1 VAYLE
6 RRRRHIMEDINDSC
20 SLPEIIEEITE
31 IVSAKLSGAPCW
43 CQIAD
48 GSTLGNAPP
57 SLKGMRSITERIS
70 SRTGVVHGTI
80 LVAFN
85 ALAKPH
91 PDESE
96 ALQMGAGLVT
106 VAIETR
112 RLYSDLVYRSEFD
125 QLTDIQNRFSL
136 EKHMDA
142 MIHAAR
148 ENVGIF
154 GLIYIDLDNFKQ
166 VNDVYGHQVGDLY
179 LQQVAARMKH
189 QLRPGDLLARLGGD
203 EFGVLLPLVHTRLDI
218 EEVALRLE
226 RCFDEPFNI
235 VDLVLQGSASFGIA
249 IYPEDACTRDSL
261 LSAADAAMYATKHNK
276 RTVADL
282 HAESIS

>member
-6 RRRRHIMEDINDSC
+6 RRRRHILEDINDSC

-31 IVSAKLSGAPCW
+31 VVSAKLSGAPCW

-70 SRTGVVHGTI
+70 SRTGVMHATI
-80 LVAFN
+80 FVAFD
-85 ALAKPH
+85 ALARPH

-96 ALQMGAGLVT
+96 TLQMGAGLVT
-106 VAIETR
+106 LAIETR

-142 MIHAAR
+142 MIHASR
-148 ENVGIF
+148 EDDGIF

-166 VNDVYGHQVGDLY
+166 VNDEYGHGFGDLY
-179 LQQVAARMKH
+179 LQQAAARMKH

-203 EFGVLLPLVHTRLDI
+203 EFGVLLPQVHTRSDI
-218 EEVALRLE
+218 EEVTLRLK
-226 RCFDEPFNI
+226 RCFDEPFNV
-235 VDLVLQGSASFGIA
+235 VDQVLQGSASFGIA

-261 LSAADAAMYATKHNK
+261 LSAADAAMYAAKHSKQTAANPHVV
-276 RTVADL
+276 T
-282 HAESIS
+282 IS